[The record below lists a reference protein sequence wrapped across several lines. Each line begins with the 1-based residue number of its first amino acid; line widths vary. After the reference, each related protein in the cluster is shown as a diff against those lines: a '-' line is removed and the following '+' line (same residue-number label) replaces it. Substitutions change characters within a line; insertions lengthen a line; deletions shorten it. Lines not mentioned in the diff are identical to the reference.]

1 MTMMRL
7 DWRCSANST
16 ASSPLSAAGRW
27 CSYLRPTWLR
37 ALHTL
42 LYFILFFLLYIL
54 YLIEGLTYF
63 DLHTLL
69 YELQLYSS
77 YLWVYSAY
85 LPSFNMTS
93 QLCWETIERPQ
104 IFCPTWWRACW
115 TSASSKNGQD
125 EVLQLSSSAC
135 GIVDA
140 STYLKHW
147 PLLLV
152 SRAQY
157 LVGLTIVC
165 SQCSFKL

>member
-1 MTMMRL
+1 MKTVKSRNKIVVRFPNWHESGCQEQVGWGTRL
-7 DWRCSANST
+7 QARCIVLPT
-16 ASSPLSAAGRW
+16 RGI
-27 CSYLRPTWLR
+27 SYRSQSCPTVSVR
-37 ALHTL
+37 
-42 LYFILFFLLYIL
+42 
-54 YLIEGLTYF
+54 
-63 DLHTLL
+63 
-69 YELQLYSS
+69 LYSA
-77 YLWVYSAY
+77 YLWVHSAY

-165 SQCSFKL
+165 SQCSFNRILSRP